1 MTMLRIPCFALVLVA
16 CLPFPARADEFAI
29 DLTVL
34 AGSEK
39 VTVHAQVLEAGAK
52 AQPRRVLH
60 VKAGER
66 IQVKWTLSNIHSK
79 DSFKD
84 VLVHFFAAREDIV
97 GQKAVPKLGKDVAA
111 ETALTVDFAPGD
123 RTQGELSF
131 SIERAGPYLL
141 RLETLGAA
149 AGLRGHEYY
158 AALDL
163 VVQ

>member
-1 MTMLRIPCFALVLVA
+1 MVFAFLSA
-16 CLPFPARADEFAI
+16 SARADEFAI
-29 DLTVL
+29 DLTVS

-39 VTVHAQVLEAGAK
+39 LTVHAQILEAGVK
-52 AQPRRVLH
+52 AEPRSVLH

-66 IQVKWTLSNIHSK
+66 IQVKWKLANVHPK

-84 VLVHFFAAREDIV
+84 VLVHFFAAREDNV
-97 GQKAVPKLGKDVAA
+97 GQKAVPRLGKDVAA
-111 ETALTVDFAPGD
+111 ESALTMDFAPGD

-131 SIERAGPYLL
+131 TIARAGPYLL

-149 AGLRGHEYY
+149 SGLKGHEHF